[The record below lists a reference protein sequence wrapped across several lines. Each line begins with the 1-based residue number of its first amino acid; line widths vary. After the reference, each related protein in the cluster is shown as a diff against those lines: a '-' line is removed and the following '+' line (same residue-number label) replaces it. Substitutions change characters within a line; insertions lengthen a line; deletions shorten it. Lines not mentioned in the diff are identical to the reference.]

1 MNAIL
6 SFETQ
11 QTIKPVSINNKS
23 RYEQLIKEV
32 ESLEIDKLLGSA
44 FYQDICKNP
53 VNYTDLLNGCSFVDC
68 HGNTVEH
75 LGLNF
80 VIAYLVFAAYVR
92 ESYMTDT
99 FTGFVKKTRPD
110 SELLNIG
117 DLKNLETKNREI
129 AFNAFELIKK
139 YLDLNSKTYTFWN
152 CNSNK
157 IVNNFKMYGIKNTRR

>member
-53 VNYTDLLNGCSFVDC
+53 NNYTDLLNGCSFVDC

-75 LGLNF
+75 LGLNY
-80 VIAYLVFAAYVR
+80 VIAYLVFDTYVR
-92 ESYMTDT
+92 LSYITDT
-99 FTGFVKKTRPD
+99 FIEFFKKTRPH
-110 SELLNIG
+110 SELLNIRY
-117 DLKNLETKNREI
+117 LKNLETKNREI

-139 YLDLNSKTYTFWN
+139 YLDLNSKKYAFWN